1 MILSCWLVS
10 NIGGDSYLFLLKLSM
25 QDTSICFL
33 NAADIANK
41 IRKGEISAVQT
52 MEAHLAQ
59 IERINP
65 QVNAIVTLVPELALE
80 EARKAD
86 EKQAKGGNIGPLH
99 GLPIAHKDLVPTKGI
114 RTTFGSLVFQ
124 DFIPEEDALLVER
137 LREGGA
143 IMLGKTNTPEFG
155 AGSQTF
161 NQVFG
166 VTRNPYDLSKT
177 CGGSSGGAAVSVAC
191 RMLPIADG
199 SDLGGSLRNPT
210 NYCNVVGFRPSV
222 GRVPSW
228 PNESGWNSFD
238 VDGPIARTVEDTAL
252 MLSVLAGPD
261 SRSPIC
267 LPESGSIFLKS
278 LERNLKGVRIA
289 WSPDLGG
296 LPVDSLVT
304 ETLEAQRHVFED
316 LGCVVEE
323 GFPDFSDA
331 DEIFKT
337 FRAWFYELK
346 LASLLPEHR
355 EKIKET
361 VIWNI
366 ESGMKLSGPELGRAE
381 VKRTA
386 LFHRVREFMQ
396 DYDFLALPVSQVPP
410 FPLEQE
416 YVSEINGLQM
426 GTYLDWMRSCYF
438 ISVTGQPAISVPC
451 GFTAEGLPVGL
462 QLVGPPQ
469 DDLGVLQLAN
479 AFEKATGFYKKIP
492 DLALAT

>member
-1 MILSCWLVS
+1 MHE
-10 NIGGDSYLFLLKLSM
+10 
-25 QDTSICFL
+25 TSICFL
-33 NAADIANK
+33 NAAEIANK
-41 IRKGEISAVQT
+41 IRKGEISAVET

-228 PNESGWNSFD
+228 PNESGWNSFA

-267 LPESGSIFLKS
+267 LPERGSIFLKS

-296 LPVDSLVT
+296 LPVDSRVT

-346 LASLLPEHR
+346 LASLLPEHG

-462 QLVGPPQ
+462 QLVGRPQ

-479 AFEKATGFYKKIP
+479 AFEKATGFYKTIP

>member
-1 MILSCWLVS
+1 M
-10 NIGGDSYLFLLKLSM
+10 DDTKL
-25 QDTSICFL
+25 CFL
-33 NAADIANK
+33 TATEIVKK

-161 NQVFG
+161 NRVFG

-267 LPESGSIFLKS
+267 LPERGSIFLKS

-296 LPVDSLVT
+296 LPVDSRVT

-462 QLVGPPQ
+462 QLVGRPQ

-479 AFEKATGFYKKIP
+479 AFEKATGFYKTIP

>member
-1 MILSCWLVS
+1 M
-10 NIGGDSYLFLLKLSM
+10 DDTKL
-25 QDTSICFL
+25 CFL
-33 NAADIANK
+33 TATEIVKK

-65 QVNAIVTLVPELALE
+65 QANAIVTLVQELTLE

-86 EKQAKGGNIGPLH
+86 EKQAKGGNVGPLH

-137 LREGGA
+137 LREAGA
-143 IMLGKTNTPEFG
+143 VMLGKTNTPEFG

-161 NQVFG
+161 NRVFG

-228 PNESGWNSFD
+228 PSESGWNSFA

-296 LPVDSLVT
+296 LPVDSRVT

-355 EKIKET
+355 KKFKET
-361 VIWNI
+361 VVWNI

-386 LFHRVREFMQ
+386 LFHRVMEFMQ

-462 QLVGPPQ
+462 QLVGRPQ

-479 AFEKATGFYKKIP
+479 AFEKATGFYKTIP

>member
-1 MILSCWLVS
+1 MY
-10 NIGGDSYLFLLKLSM
+10 DTKL
-25 QDTSICFL
+25 CFL
-33 NAADIANK
+33 TATEIVKK

-65 QVNAIVTLVPELALE
+65 QVNAIVTFIQELALE

-228 PNESGWNSFD
+228 PNESGWNSFA
-238 VDGPIARTVEDTAL
+238 VDGPIARTVEDAAL

-296 LPVDSLVT
+296 LPVDSRVT

-346 LASLLPEHR
+346 LASLLPEHG

-462 QLVGPPQ
+462 QLVGRPQ

-479 AFEKATGFYKKIP
+479 AFEKATGFYKTIP

>member
-1 MILSCWLVS
+1 MH
-10 NIGGDSYLFLLKLSM
+10 
-25 QDTSICFL
+25 DTSICFL
-33 NAADIANK
+33 TAAEIAKK

-99 GLPIAHKDLVPTKGI
+99 GLPVAHKDLVPTKGI

-161 NQVFG
+161 NRVFG

-228 PNESGWNSFD
+228 PNESGWNSFA

-296 LPVDSLVT
+296 LPVDSRVT

-355 EKIKET
+355 KKFKET
-361 VIWNI
+361 VVWNI

-410 FPLEQE
+410 FPVEQE

-462 QLVGPPQ
+462 QLVGRPQ

-479 AFEKATGFYKKIP
+479 AFEKATGFYKTIP

>member
-1 MILSCWLVS
+1 
-10 NIGGDSYLFLLKLSM
+10 M

-33 NAADIANK
+33 NAVEIANK

-52 MEAHLAQ
+52 MEAHLTQ

-228 PNESGWNSFD
+228 PNESGWNSFA

-267 LPESGSIFLKS
+267 LPESGPIFLKS

-361 VIWNI
+361 VVWNI

-410 FPLEQE
+410 FPVEQE

-462 QLVGPPQ
+462 QLVGRPQ

-479 AFEKATGFYKKIP
+479 AFEKATGFYKTIP